1 MMLLMG
7 DVVTVTR
14 EVGDD
19 LCVITGRVSGLV
31 QGNHGELKYFHI
43 KGIEAALWMSDGW
56 KFAEDEEDDE
66 DEI

>member
-19 LCVITGRVSGLV
+19 LCIITGRVSGLV
-31 QGNHGELKYFHI
+31 QNNHGELRYFHI
-43 KGIEAALWMSDGW
+43 KGIDAALFMSDGW
-56 KFAEDEEDDE
+56 KFAEDEEDE
-66 DEI
+66 DA

>member
-19 LCVITGRVSGLV
+19 ICVVTGRVSGLV

-43 KGIEAALWMSDGW
+43 KGIDAALWMSDGW
-56 KFAEDEEDDE
+56 KFEEEIEDE

>member
-19 LCVITGRVSGLV
+19 LCIITGRVSGLV
-31 QGNHGELKYFHI
+31 QGDHGQLRYFHI
-43 KGIEAALWMSDGW
+43 KGIDAALFMSDGW
-56 KFAEDEEDDE
+56 KFQEDEEDE
-66 DEI
+66 DA

>member
-56 KFAEDEEDDE
+56 KFAEDEEDEE
-66 DEI
+66 DA

>member
-31 QGNHGELKYFHI
+31 QRQSRRTKVFPHKGNRSC
-43 KGIEAALWMSDGW
+43 AL
-56 KFAEDEEDDE
+56 DERWLEVCRR
-66 DEI
+66 

>member
-19 LCVITGRVSGLV
+19 LCIVTGRVSGLV

-56 KFAEDEEDDE
+56 KFAEDEEDNE

>member
-19 LCVITGRVSGLV
+19 LCIVTGRVSGLV
-31 QGNHGELKYFHI
+31 QGDHGQLRYFHI
-43 KGIEAALWMSDGW
+43 KGIDAALFMSDGW
-56 KFAEDEEDDE
+56 KFAEDEEEDDA
-66 DEI
+66 